1 MRFLLVASDRGS
13 QIPIEVPDEIIVRQK
28 VVNKLKKSKSKS
40 LKRNN
45 KKSKGKVQHKKRQI
59 AKALSK

>member
-1 MRFLLVASDRGS
+1 MRFLLVASDQGS
-13 QIPIEVPDEIIVRQK
+13 QIPVEVPDEIIVRQK

-45 KKSKGKVQHKKRQI
+45 KKSKGKVQHNKRQI